1 MSRNQNKSNL
11 KSRKCHLETIV
22 ESQREY
28 KEQESSPRITR
39 ANSYECLDE
48 EVRPNSVVEV
58 RNLIQLTAF
67 EVHNVKRRVNQ
78 LIGRLDILK
87 YDINIIQCS
96 QENIVDFI
104 ARSSEM

>member
-1 MSRNQNKSNL
+1 MNRNKSKSGL
-11 KSRKCHLETIV
+11 KAQPSFLGTIQ
-22 ESQREY
+22 ECADECQ
-28 KEQESSPRITR
+28 EQDSNPQMTH
-39 ANSYECLDE
+39 AHSYECLNE

-67 EVHNVKRRVNQ
+67 EVQNVKRRVSQ
-78 LIGRLDILK
+78 LAGRLDILK